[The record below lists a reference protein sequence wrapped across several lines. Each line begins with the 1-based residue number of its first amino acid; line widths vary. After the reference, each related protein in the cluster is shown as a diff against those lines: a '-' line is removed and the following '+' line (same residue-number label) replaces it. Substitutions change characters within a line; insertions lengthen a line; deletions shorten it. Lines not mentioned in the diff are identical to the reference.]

1 MSVPRLI
8 DISPTI
14 SERLG
19 VWPGDVAFSREVALS
34 IEAGDNIGLS
44 ATRATVHLGA
54 HADAPNHYAAG
65 GEGIAARPLQR
76 YFGRCQVVRV
86 EIERGERIRPE
97 HLAVPIEAPRV
108 LFATGSFPN
117 PEVWNEDFCALS
129 PELVDLLASQGVVLV
144 GIDTPSIDPQDDREL
159 LSHQRV
165 AAHDLAILEGLVFD
179 DVAAGLYTLIAL
191 PLKIEAADAAPLRA
205 ALLDDGGRADG
216 RCA

>member
-1 MSVPRLI
+1 MSIPRLI

-19 VWPGDVAFSREVALS
+19 VWPGDVSFRREVALS

-65 GEGIAARPLQR
+65 AEGIAARPLQR

-86 EIERGERIRPE
+86 EVERGERIRPE
-97 HLAVPIEAPRV
+97 HLLVPIEAPRV
-108 LFATGSFPN
+108 LFATGSFPD
-117 PEVWNEDFCALS
+117 PEAWNEDFCALS
-129 PELVDLLASQGVVLV
+129 PELVDLLATKGVVLV

-179 DVAAGLYTLIAL
+179 EVAAGLYTLIAL
-191 PLKIEAADAAPLRA
+191 PLKIEGADAAPLRA

-216 RCA
+216 HSA

>member
-1 MSVPRLI
+1 MTAPRLI
-8 DISPTI
+8 DISPMI
-14 SERLG
+14 SERLA
-19 VWPGDVAFSREVALS
+19 VWPGDVPFSREVALS

-65 GEGIAARPLQR
+65 AEGIASRPLER
-76 YFGRCQVVRV
+76 YFGLCQVVRV
-86 EIERGERIRPE
+86 ELEQGERIRPK
-97 HLAVPIEAPRV
+97 HLVEPIRAPRV
-108 LFATGSFPN
+108 LFATGSFPD
-117 PEVWNEDFCALS
+117 PESWNEDFCALS
-129 PELVDLLASQGVVLV
+129 PELVDFLAAQGVILL

-165 AAHDLAILEGLVFD
+165 AAHDLSILEGVVLHGVHD
-179 DVAAGLYTLIAL
+179 GLYTLIAL

-216 RCA
+216 RSA

>member
-1 MSVPRLI
+1 MSSPRLI

-19 VWPGDVAFSREVALS
+19 VWPGDVPFTREVALS

-44 ATRATVHLGA
+44 ATCATVHLGA

-65 GEGIAARPLQR
+65 AEGIAARPLEP

-86 EIERGERIRPE
+86 EVKRGERLRPE
-97 HLAVPIEAPRV
+97 HLSVPIQAPRV
-108 LFATGSFPN
+108 LFATGSFPD
-117 PEVWNEDFCALS
+117 PEDWNEDFCALS
-129 PELVDLLASQGVVLV
+129 PELVDLLAAQQVVLV
-144 GIDTPSIDPQDDREL
+144 GIDTPSIDPQSDRKL

-165 AAHDLAILEGLVFD
+165 AAHDLAILEGIVLE

-191 PLKIEAADAAPLRA
+191 PLKIEASDAAPLRA

-216 RCA
+216 R